1 MEKRY
6 GLLGRK
12 LGHSW
17 SEPIHKALG
26 CRDYRNFE
34 LEPEELEG
42 FLRRKDLGGL
52 NVTMPYKRDV
62 MRYCD
67 VIDPAAAAIGSV
79 NTLVWRDGKLYGY
92 NTDIDGF
99 LYMLR
104 RAQITL
110 TDKKVLILGTGGASL
125 TAQAAAQMEKAREIL
140 VI

>member
-67 VIDPAAAAIGSV
+67 VIDPAAGG
-79 NTLVWRDGKLYGY
+79 DFPEGKEGRHP
-92 NTDIDGF
+92 GQ
-99 LYMLR
+99 R
-104 RAQITL
+104 RGL
-110 TDKKVLILGTGGASL
+110 SHRPGGGAAGGGPGDRGGL
-125 TAQAAAQMEKAREIL
+125 PLRGGEL
-140 VI
+140 